1 MRILVPLVVTD
12 AQFDEGMD
20 VLEAGLAVVAEKKQL
35 VQETV

>member
-20 VLEAGLAVVAEKKQL
+20 VLEAGVASVAEKKQL
-35 VQETV
+35 AQATV